1 MAPPPRASERSGAGL
16 RRDPRAALL
25 LALSAA
31 GALAACRQTVV
42 LAPALTPDAATNG
55 AAGGSGLGGHMNG
68 DAGEDGG
75 AGNGGNGGGG
85 SSGNHADGGHADG
98 AFCPGGQDQP
108 LLFTMRTPDVVF
120 SVDRSAGMQTWFGTG
135 SRLQVIQDQIDAL
148 VAKYQKLVRFGYEE
162 FPGASGM
169 GMCSGGQ
176 GCCAGAVV
184 PPTSNALKFIDS
196 VRTPCTTTAG
206 TGGMGG
212 GSNGGPPSGCA
223 SQTAR
228 PTADALMRCDK
239 TFSMLAAFPT
249 TAGNRYVIL
258 LTGGDPSCMG
268 TDPMST
274 PCNDALNAVVRLNRD
289 SVGTAV
295 FGVGEEA
302 MGSQCLGLLAGAGGI
317 EAGGASPYF
326 LALTPTALSV
336 ALSPVVETI
345 AAQACQIDIRQ
356 PPADPTKV
364 ALLFDGV
371 AVNQD
376 GVDGWDFETGS
387 TVKITINGAAC
398 DTLLQDAPH
407 VDLVSGCSSPH
418 H

>member
-1 MAPPPRASERSGAGL
+1 MGG
-16 RRDPRAALL
+16 
-25 LALSAA
+25 
-31 GALAACRQTVV
+31 CRQTVV
-42 LAPALTPDAATNG
+42 LEPPLTPPDAATGG
-55 AAGGSGLGGHMNG
+55 AAGAFGGNGSGGHMNG
-68 DAGEDGG
+68 DAGTDGG
-75 AGNGGNGGGG
+75 AGNNGGGG
-85 SSGNHADGGHADG
+85 SSGSHADGGHADG
-98 AFCPGGQDQP
+98 AFCPGGQIQE
-108 LLFTMRTPDVVF
+108 LGIMMRTPDVVF

-169 GMCSGGQ
+169 GTCSGGQ

-184 PPTSNALKFIDS
+184 PPTSNALKFIDN
-196 VRTPCTTTAG
+196 VRTTCASTSGMGG
-206 TGGMGG
+206 TGG
-212 GSNGGPPSGCA
+212 GSNDGPPSGCA
-223 SQTAR
+223 AQTSR
-228 PTADALMRCDK
+228 PTADALTKCDK
-239 TFSMLAAFPT
+239 TFASLAAFPT
-249 TAGNRYVIL
+249 SGNRYVIL
-258 LTGGDPSCMG
+258 LTGGDPSCMSS
-268 TDPMST
+268 DPMST

-302 MGSQCLGLLAGAGGI
+302 MGSQCLGLLAGAGGL

-326 LALTPTALSV
+326 LALTPTALSA

-345 AAQACQIDIRQ
+345 AEQACQIDIRQ

-371 AVNQD
+371 AVVQD
-376 GVDGWDFETGS
+376 GVDGWAFETGS
-387 TVKITINGAAC
+387 TVKITIYGAAC
-398 DTLLQDAPH
+398 DTLLQDAPK
-407 VDLVSGCSSPH
+407 VELVSGCSSPH